1 MAGTAY
7 VPYGISVLNQSGDL
21 DGAARA
27 TRPEATRYSA
37 SCIFF

>member
-27 TRPEATRYSA
+27 APTVWTLVV
-37 SCIFF
+37 